1 MINSLNV
8 PNTNNDD
15 SASTCKDSQTKL
27 RILIVDD
34 DKNSGESLRD
44 LVSYRGHNV
53 TLLDEGM
60 KFVNR
65 MNEEQFDLIFMDYH
79 TNDLHDLDLD
89 LVSDEEDVSPK
100 ADRTINM
107 MGYSES
113 SDDESDSEED
123 EGDEGGEG
131 SKVGHNGE
139 DNTDGIHRTGNY
151 KDEITGTYVAN
162 LARECY
168 GMDIPIFAYTGD
180 NSTEA
185 IDDFKASDFKGV
197 FVKPVNPALIN
208 DFFDII
214 EKEADIKVIS
224 SGGNSKLR
232 RLGIRSKNF
241 IFFKKARSG
250 RVEVE

>member
-1 MINSLNV
+1 MSNKIRVINSLNV

-15 SASTCKDSQTKL
+15 SASTCKDSQTKF

-107 MGYSES
+107 MGYSKS
-113 SDDESDSEED
+113 SDDESDSEDGKDDKVER
-123 EGDEGGEG
+123 GE
-131 SKVGHNGE
+131 
-139 DNTDGIHRTGNY
+139 
-151 KDEITGTYVAN
+151 DEITGTYVAN

-241 IFFKKARSG
+241 IFFKKARPG